1 MNKNMTGQLVVG
13 EDDIFH
19 LSDLINL
26 DNSQVLLA
34 NFSVKIEVWNCE
46 FE

>member
-1 MNKNMTGQLVVG
+1 MLG
-13 EDDIFH
+13 EEDIIYIFN

-34 NFSVKIEVWNCE
+34 NFLVKTEAWNCE